1 MNQSAQANSRD
12 RGAIRTAAILNIGRA
27 FPLQQVTATLVCAG
41 LRRDEFLALGPL
53 PGELPWGLEPIS
65 TGRWTGIPLREICS
79 HFRNVGPS
87 INKDNL
93 LRWKR
98 NGYRQWLKDEV
109 RREDSHAKIRFLLG
123 LVQEKKNHKILRA
136 TQQIAALQVAD
147 ILTTL
152 DHRSLRKS
160 IQDDPAQYTR
170 LLNAL
175 PRLAEA
181 GLACER
187 LLAETAASRKSKPDE
202 SDCLSPETLRS
213 IEKQVGLL

>member
-1 MNQSAQANSRD
+1 MIRD
-12 RGAIRTAAILNIGRA
+12 
-27 FPLQQVTATLVCAG
+27 
-41 LRRDEFLALGPL
+41 
-53 PGELPWGLEPIS
+53 
-65 TGRWTGIPLREICS
+65 GIPLREICF
-79 HFRNVGPS
+79 HFRGTDPS
-87 INKDNL
+87 INKDNI

-98 NGYRQWLKDEV
+98 TGYRQWLKDEI

-123 LVQEKKNHKILRA
+123 LVQEKKNNKILRA

-152 DHRSLRKS
+152 DHQSLRKS

-187 LLAETAASRKSKPDE
+187 LLTEAAERDKSKPGE
-202 SDCLSPETLRS
+202 PGGLRPETLRA
-213 IEKQVGLL
+213 IEEQACLL